1 MSEGIRA
8 EKNLPVW
15 LRYWVGFPH
24 RAAVYVGEVR
34 GEMRRVTWPGRQ
46 EVYGTTVVVI
56 ITVFVFG
63 LYFFL
68 VDAGFTLGVNGVL
81 DTLRGLI

>member
-1 MSEGIRA
+1 M
-8 EKNLPVW
+8 PVW
-15 LRYWVGFPH
+15 LRDWVEFPR
-24 RAAVYVGEVR
+24 RATEYVGEVR

-46 EVYGTTVVVI
+46 EIYGTTVVVI

-63 LYFFL
+63 LFFFL
-68 VDAGFTLGVNGVL
+68 VDIVFSQGVNRVL

>member
-1 MSEGIRA
+1 MPEGIRT
-8 EKNLPVW
+8 EKNMPVW
-15 LRYWVGFPH
+15 LRDWVEFPR
-24 RAAVYVGEVR
+24 RATEYVGEVR

-46 EVYGTTVVVI
+46 EIYGTTVVVI

-63 LYFFL
+63 LFFF
-68 VDAGFTLGVNGVL
+68 VDALFSLGVNNLL

>member
-1 MSEGIRA
+1 MPEGIRT
-8 EKNLPVW
+8 EKNMPVW
-15 LRYWVGFPH
+15 LRDWVEFPR
-24 RAAVYVGEVR
+24 RATEYVGEVR

-46 EVYGTTVVVI
+46 EIYGTTVVVI

-63 LYFFL
+63 LFFFV
-68 VDAGFTLGVNGVL
+68 VDALFTLGVNNLL

>member
-1 MSEGIRA
+1 MPEGIRT
-8 EKNLPVW
+8 EKNMPVW
-15 LRYWVGFPH
+15 LRDWVEFPR
-24 RAAVYVGEVR
+24 RATEYVGEVR

-46 EVYGTTVVVI
+46 EIYGTTVVVI

-63 LYFFL
+63 LFFFV
-68 VDAGFTLGVNGVL
+68 VDALFSLGVNNLL